1 MPTFFHIR
9 GKLFLVKYLLYSLS
23 ISLFRSAIMET
34 LLHYIDLLNGFVWGP
49 PMIILIFG
57 MGIYFTFKLGFIQ
70 KHTFRAIALSLRN
83 DEGAGTVSSFASLAM
98 MVGATVGTGSILGV
112 TTAVAEGGPGAVFWI
127 IVAGIFNFAIKYCE
141 CTAAVKYRVRKD
153 GEYVGGPMYVMT
165 RVLKMKW
172 LAVLFAIGTI
182 FMALTAGAA
191 LQTNS
196 IADVLREGYRLNPW
210 IIGSLVAL
218 LAGIVTI
225 GGVKRIAAY
234 SEWLVPIMAGAYL
247 LIALVVIIMNFSQVP
262 HALWLIVSMA
272 FTGKA
277 AVGGAAGVGVMALF
291 QAALNAMGIG
301 VSRSVMSTEAGLGS
315 ASIAASAA
323 QTKSAAKMGIISAT
337 SVFWTV
343 FICVLSG
350 LVIVLAGDWQNPNVF
365 AANLCNSA
373 FKTVPY
379 IGTPI
384 LIFSLI
390 IFSFTTLIGWAYYG
404 EKAFQFLG
412 GKWPKVWRIFYIA
425 VCVLGGGLGTAFSLN
440 WTISAD
446 AFEVGLSTRFAWG
459 LTVLMMTLMTLP
471 NIYMLWRLRHKLH
484 QETKRNLD
492 KVM

>member
-1 MPTFFHIR
+1 
-9 GKLFLVKYLLYSLS
+9 
-23 ISLFRSAIMET
+23 MET
-34 LLHYIDLLNGFVWGP
+34 LLHYVNVINGFIWGP

-57 MGIYFTFKLGFIQ
+57 LGIYFTFKLGFIQ
-70 KHTFRAIALSLRN
+70 KYTFKAISLSLSK

-98 MVGATVGTGSILGV
+98 MIGATVGTGSILGV

-127 IVAGIFNFAIKYCE
+127 VLAGLFNFVIKYCE
-141 CTAAVKYRVRKD
+141 CTAAVKYRVRRD

-172 LAVLFAIGTI
+172 LAVVFAFGTI

-196 IADVLREGYRLNPW
+196 IADVLREGYSLNPW
-210 IIGSLVAL
+210 IIGFIVAVF
-218 LAGIVTI
+218 AGIVTI

-234 SEWLVPIMAGAYL
+234 SEWLVPLMGGAYL
-247 LIALVVIIMNFSQVP
+247 FIALIILIMNWTDVP
-262 HALWLIVSMA
+262 LALWQIVSMA

-277 AVGGAAGVGVMALF
+277 ALGGAVGVGVMAAF
-291 QAALNAMGIG
+291 KGALNAIGMG

-350 LVIVLAGDWQNPNVF
+350 LVVVLAGDWQNPDVF

-390 IFSFTTLIGWAYYG
+390 IFSFTTLIGWSYYG

-412 GKWPKVWRIFYIA
+412 CGKWTKTWRVFYI
-425 VCVLGGGLGTAFSLN
+425 VVSVIGGGLGTTFSLG
-440 WTISAD
+440 WKISAD

-471 NIYMLWRLRHKLH
+471 NIYMLWRLRHKL
-484 QETKRNLD
+484 QKETQINLH
-492 KVM
+492 KVV